1 VLKGLQFTTFMIDS
15 PTANLSGG
23 WMMRVSLAR
32 GLFAKPDI
40 LLLDEPTNHLDLHG
54 VLWLQNYLTMEREA
68 DSGNSS
74 SSTSA
79 LSSAPSASILVTIS
93 HDVGFL
99 ESVATD
105 IIVFADQTLSYFS
118 DGYEAFVQHCEEVEK
133 RDASRNSAV
142 DKKKKQ
148 MHDFIQKQQA
158 STKSKRGNDP
168 NKQRQAKERRH
179 KMGEGRGRK
188 GGADRLTMVKD
199 GGGKFNI
206 FAGAG
211 SNRASHL
218 EAVKRNPVTRFKVKK
233 ERKEGSGRKQG
244 RFRKEL
250 QEGKVKK
257 KEGRT
262 DGQKERRKD
271 EPKEG

>member
-1 VLKGLQFTTFMIDS
+1 M
-15 PTANLSGG
+15 
-23 WMMRVSLAR
+23 
-32 GLFAKPDI
+32 
-40 LLLDEPTNHLDLHG
+40 
-54 VLWLQNYLTMEREA
+54 
-68 DSGNSS
+68 
-74 SSTSA
+74 
-79 LSSAPSASILVTIS
+79 
-93 HDVGFL
+93 
-99 ESVATD
+99 
-105 IIVFADQTLSYFS
+105 
-118 DGYEAFVQHCEEVEK
+118 
-133 RDASRNSAV
+133 
-142 DKKKKQ
+142 
-148 MHDFIQKQQA
+148 
-158 STKSKRGNDP
+158 
-168 NKQRQAKERRH
+168 
-179 KMGEGRGRK
+179 
-188 GGADRLTMVKD
+188 TMVKD